1 MAESLTAGVIGRRP
15 ACGLPERWL
24 GRAASPAEMPE
35 SFIVDAVEAG
45 IRGLAHTAGAA
56 APGSFFSPSVLSLVQ
71 IRKWL
76 KNGADHDDLQCEFT
90 GPLQSMYRLGDFF

>member
-35 SFIVDAVEAG
+35 SFIVS
-45 IRGLAHTAGAA
+45 AGAA